1 MSVRGLRWCNGEPT
15 SPINYASRSDGEI
28 GTASAP
34 SQPEQEKSEY
44 RWCHRV
50 DRWHLE
56 NGQGGEVSLLSSQL
70 EILPMKDFSNEVRA
84 SMDVRHFLQDATV
97 LLDVQETTLE
107 DVVDAVLKKVLESGE
122 PGTNVSETKQSLF
135 VAEQVALPTKT
146 IQGVCSYDNGNF
158 EYDQS
163 WICVLC
169 SMPLLQRKHVAVAR
183 LRHPVNM
190 GRTCGDVRFVVVALT
205 PSREKSTKNA
215 LETGRTFATLF
226 ADSSFRQTL
235 WEARSTTHFVELL
248 SEHAHRLAAEQRNA
262 LALKDCPPDAAEKN
276 NKRKFVI
283 ARGLR
288 DDVRRRLS
296 YYISD
301 YVDGIVGPRTL
312 YKTICTTFF
321 LYFGCLLPTI
331 AFGALNDTNTRGKI
345 DVKKCMVSQ
354 TIGGLGF
361 ALFSGQPLV
370 ILMTT
375 APLSLYIKVIYDIS
389 QDYGFDFTAMYAW
402 VGIWNSFFLFVYVI
416 CDASK
421 VMKWCTRSTEE
432 IFSLFITIA
441 FCLDAG
447 RDVYKNF
454 LHHYLAPDCTDG
466 IATAGSS
473 LPSMAAVNNTTSGIV
488 DVVLVETTG
497 CQRDTSL
504 LFLMLTL
511 GTCMLGV
518 TLYNFN
524 KTPYLQAYLRNLLAD
539 YSLPVAVIVFSFVGS
554 FVFSDVKTEQFR
566 ISEGYSLERA
576 HFEALPVSGI
586 FGAMGLGFALSL
598 LFFMDQNI
606 SAAMVN
612 NPSNKLRKGS
622 AYHLDLFVVGLL
634 NAGLSVFGLPWM
646 HGVLPHSPLH
656 ARCLADLEERVDQ
669 GHVREV
675 VVRSRETRLT
685 GILSHV
691 LIGLSLL
698 MLPYPLSY
706 IPTAVLNGLF
716 LYMAVTS
723 LIGNQMFER
732 FMLLFTEQAAYP
744 PNHYI
749 RRCPQ
754 RKIHLFTFCQ
764 LVQLAV
770 LCFFGFAP
778 WPYVQMVFPV
788 VILLLLPLSILREK
802 LGIRFQ
808 RVSSNPPPN
817 SSPTLWTNF
826 RHSAGLIEAR
836 YLPPLAC
843 ALSRTADTRT

>member
-1 MSVRGLRWCNGEPT
+1 MSVRGLRWSFGEPT
-15 SPINYASRSDGEI
+15 SPSGSSRGDGASGGRPGAVS
-28 GTASAP
+28 P
-34 SQPEQEKSEY
+34 LSEMERGNSEC
-44 RWCHRV
+44 RWCYRG

-56 NGQGGEVSLLSSQL
+56 NGEGGEVSLLSSNL
-70 EILPMKDFSNEVRA
+70 EVVPMKDFSNEVRA
-84 SMDVRHFLQDATV
+84 SMDVHRFLQDATV
-97 LLDVQETTLE
+97 ILDVQETTLE
-107 DVVDAVLKKVLESGE
+107 DVVNTVLKNVLGNGE
-122 PGTNVSETKQSLF
+122 QATTVSEAKQAIF
-135 VAEQVALPTKT
+135 VSEQVAMPTRT
-146 IQGVCSYDNGNF
+146 IQGVCSYGNGDF
-158 EYDQS
+158 DYDQS
-163 WICVLC
+163 WLCVMC
-169 SMPLLQRKHVAVAR
+169 SVPSLQRKRVAVAR
-183 LRHPVNM
+183 LKHPANM
-190 GRTCGDVRFVVVALT
+190 GRTCGDVRFLVAVLT
-205 PSREKSTKNA
+205 PSKEKGTKNA

-226 ADSSFRQTL
+226 ADSAFRRRL
-235 WEARSTTHFVELL
+235 WEACSAAQFADEL
-248 SEHAHRLAAEQRNA
+248 SEHAGRLAADQRDA
-262 LALKDCPPDAAEKN
+262 LAPGSGSPDAARESKE
-276 NKRKFVI
+276 RKCTI

-288 DDVRRRLS
+288 DDVRRRLP

-331 AFGALNDTNTRGKI
+331 AFGALNDTNTHGKI

-389 QDYGFDFTAMYAW
+389 QDFGFDFTAMYAC
-402 VGIWNSFFLFVYVI
+402 VGLWNSFFLFLYVI
-416 CDASK
+416 FDVSK

-441 FCLDAG
+441 FCVDAG
-447 RDVYKNF
+447 RDVTKDF
-454 LHHYLAPDCTDG
+454 LRHYLAPGCADTDLVTG
-466 IATAGSS
+466 GR
-473 LPSMAAVNNTTSGIV
+473 LPSIAAVNNTTTIGV
-488 DVVLVETTG
+488 TDALLVTSH

-504 LFLMLTL
+504 LFLMLAL

-524 KTPYLQAYLRNLLAD
+524 KTPYLQAYLRNLLSD
-539 YSLPVAVIVFSFVGS
+539 YALPLAVVAFSFVGS
-554 FVFSDVKTEQFR
+554 FVFKDVETEQFR
-566 ISEGYSLERA
+566 ITEGYHFERA
-576 HFEALPVSGI
+576 RVESLPVSGV

-612 NPSNKLRKGS
+612 NPSNRLRKGS
-622 AYHLDLFVVGLL
+622 AYHLDLLVVGLL

-669 GHVREV
+669 GHVCEV

-685 GILSHV
+685 GILSHL

-698 MLPYPLSY
+698 LLPYPLSY
-706 IPTAVLNGLF
+706 IPTAVLDGLF

-778 WPYVQMVFPV
+778 WPYVQMVFPII
-788 VILLLLPLSILREK
+788 ILLLLPLRQKI
-802 LGIRFQ
+802 I
-808 RVSSNPPPN
+808 
-817 SSPTLWTNF
+817 TLF
-826 RHSAGLIEAR
+826 LDRR
-836 YLPPLAC
+836 YLA
-843 ALSRTADTRT
+843 ALDGKHL

>member
-1 MSVRGLRWCNGEPT
+1 
-15 SPINYASRSDGEI
+15 
-28 GTASAP
+28 
-34 SQPEQEKSEY
+34 
-44 RWCHRV
+44 
-50 DRWHLE
+50 
-56 NGQGGEVSLLSSQL
+56 
-70 EILPMKDFSNEVRA
+70 MKDFNNEVRA
-84 SMDVRHFLQDATV
+84 SLDIRNFLRDATV

-107 DVVDAVLKKVLESGE
+107 DVVDLVLKKVLESSE
-122 PGTNVSETKQSLF
+122 PGTSVSETKKSLF
-135 VAEQVALPTKT
+135 VAEQVAMPTRT
-146 IQGVCSYDNGNF
+146 IQGVWSYENGNF

-163 WICVLC
+163 WMCVLC
-169 SMPLLQRKHVAVAR
+169 SVPTLQKKRVAMAR
-183 LRHPVNM
+183 LKHAANM
-190 GRTCGDVRFVVVALT
+190 GRTCGDVRFLVVALS
-205 PSREKSTKNA
+205 PSREKSTKSA
-215 LETGRTFATLF
+215 LETARTFATLF
-226 ADSSFRQTL
+226 ADSALRHRL
-235 WEARSTTHFVELL
+235 WQARTPARFVEEL
-248 SEHAHRLAAEQRNA
+248 SEHADRLTVDQRTA
-262 LALKDCPPDAAEKN
+262 LALNVHPPEAKQESH
-276 NKRKFVI
+276 KRKYII
-283 ARGLR
+283 ARGLC

-331 AFGALNDTNTRGKI
+331 AFGALNDTNTHGKI
-345 DVKKCMVSQ
+345 DVKKCMLSQ

-389 QDYGFDFTAMYAW
+389 EDYGFDFTAMYAC
-402 VGIWNSFFLFVYVI
+402 VGVWNSFFLFVYVI
-416 CDASK
+416 FDASK
-421 VMKWCTRSTEE
+421 IMKWCTRSTEE

-441 FCLDAG
+441 FCVDAG

-454 LHHYLAPDCTDG
+454 LHNYLAPVCVDTVS
-466 IATAGSS
+466 ATGGHVY
-473 LPSMAAVNNTTSGIV
+473 PIAAVNNSSSY
-488 DVVLVETTG
+488 DAVLVEASS

-524 KTPYLQAYLRNLLAD
+524 KTPYLHSYLRNLLSD
-539 YSLPVAVIVFSFVGS
+539 YALPVAVVVFSFVGS
-554 FVFSDVKTEQFR
+554 FMFRDVKTEQFR
-566 ISEGYSLERA
+566 ISEGYGLERA
-576 HFEALPVSGI
+576 PFESLSVAGI

-622 AYHLDLFVVGLL
+622 AYHLDLLVVALL

-669 GHVREV
+669 GHVHEV

-685 GILSHV
+685 GILSS
-691 LIGLSLL
+691 LFIGLSLL
-698 MLPYPLSY
+698 LLPYPLSY
-706 IPTAVLNGLF
+706 IPTAVLDGLF

-732 FMLLFTEQAAYP
+732 VTLFFTEQAAYP

-754 RKIHLFTFCQ
+754 RKIHCFTVCQ
-764 LVQLAV
+764 AVQLAV

-788 VILLLLPLSILREK
+788 IILLLLP
-802 LGIRFQ
+802 IRH
-808 RVSSNPPPN
+808 NII
-817 SSPTLWTNF
+817 TLF
-826 RHSAGLIEAR
+826 IDRR
-836 YLPPLAC
+836 YLA
-843 ALSRTADTRT
+843 ALDGKH

>member
-1 MSVRGLRWCNGEPT
+1 MSVRGLRWSFGEPT
-15 SPINYASRSDGEI
+15 SPFGDAPRSAETTAGAN
-28 GTASAP
+28 GTLSSP
-34 SQPEQEKSEY
+34 PQPEPGKGDY
-44 RWCHRV
+44 RWCHRD

-56 NGQGGEVSLLSSQL
+56 NGEGGEVSLLSSQL
-70 EILPMKDFSNEVRA
+70 EVVPMKDFSNEVRA
-84 SMDVRHFLQDATV
+84 SLDVRNFLKDATV

-107 DVVDAVLKKVLESGE
+107 DVVDTVLKKVLESGE

-135 VAEQVALPTKT
+135 VAEQVAMPTRT
-146 IQGVCSYDNGNF
+146 IQGVCSYENGNF

-163 WICVLC
+163 WMCVLC
-169 SMPLLQRKHVAVAR
+169 SMPTLKKTRVAVVR
-183 LRHPVNM
+183 LKHAANM
-190 GRTCGDVRFVVVALT
+190 GRTCGDVRFLVVALT
-205 PSREKSTKNA
+205 PSREKSTKSA

-226 ADSSFRQTL
+226 ADSALRHRL
-235 WEARSTTHFVELL
+235 WEARTTARFVEEL
-248 SEHAHRLAAEQRNA
+248 SEHADRLAADQRNA
-262 LALKDCPPDAAEKN
+262 LALDVCPPEAKEESS
-276 NKRKFVI
+276 KRKFVI
-283 ARGLR
+283 ARGLC

-331 AFGALNDTNTRGKI
+331 AFGALNDTNTHGKI
-345 DVKKCMVSQ
+345 DVKKCMLSQ

-389 QDYGFDFTAMYAW
+389 EDYGFDFTAMYAC
-402 VGIWNSFFLFVYVI
+402 VGLWNSFFLFVYVI

-441 FCLDAG
+441 FCVDAG

-454 LHHYLAPDCTDG
+454 LHNYLAPVNSTGYD
-466 IATAGSS
+466 
-473 LPSMAAVNNTTSGIV
+473 AVF
-488 DVVLVETTG
+488 VETSS

-524 KTPYLQAYLRNLLAD
+524 KTPYLQTYLRNLLSD
-539 YSLPVAVIVFSFVGS
+539 YALPVAVVVFSFVGS
-554 FVFSDVKTEQFR
+554 FVFRDVKTEQFR
-566 ISEGYSLERA
+566 ISDGYGLERA
-576 HFEALPVSGI
+576 PFESLPVAGI

-622 AYHLDLFVVGLL
+622 AYHLDLLVVGLL
-634 NAGLSVFGLPWM
+634 NAALSVFGLPWM

-669 GHVREV
+669 GHVHEV

-685 GILSHV
+685 GILSS
-691 LIGLSLL
+691 LFIGLSLL
-698 MLPYPLSY
+698 LLPYPLSY
-706 IPTAVLNGLF
+706 IPTAVLDGLF

-732 FMLLFTEQAAYP
+732 VTLFFTEQAAYP

-754 RKIHLFTFCQ
+754 RKIHCFTLCQ
-764 LVQLAV
+764 AVQLAV

-788 VILLLLPLSILREK
+788 IILLLLP
-802 LGIRFQ
+802 IRH
-808 RVSSNPPPN
+808 NII
-817 SSPTLWTNF
+817 TLF
-826 RHSAGLIEAR
+826 IDRR
-836 YLPPLAC
+836 YLA
-843 ALSRTADTRT
+843 ALDGKH

>member
-1 MSVRGLRWCNGEPT
+1 MSVRGLRWSFGEPM
-15 SPINYASRSDGEI
+15 SPVGDAPRSAETTGDSN
-28 GTASAP
+28 GTFSAP
-34 SQPEQEKSEY
+34 SQLEPERSDC
-44 RWCHRV
+44 RWCHRD

-56 NGQGGEVSLLSSQL
+56 NGEGGEVSLLSSQL
-70 EILPMKDFSNEVRA
+70 EVVPMKDFSNEVRA
-84 SMDVRHFLQDATV
+84 SLDVRNFLQDATV
-97 LLDVQETTLE
+97 LLDVEETALE
-107 DVVDAVLKKVLESGE
+107 DVVDTVLKSVLEAGE

-135 VAEQVALPTKT
+135 VAERVAMPTRT
-146 IQGVCSYDNGNF
+146 IQGVCSYENGNF

-163 WICVLC
+163 WMCVLC
-169 SMPLLQRKHVAVAR
+169 SMPTLQRKHVAVAR
-183 LRHPVNM
+183 LKHAANM
-190 GRTCGDVRFVVVALT
+190 GRTCGDVRFLVVAMT
-205 PSREKSTKNA
+205 PSRQKSTKSA

-226 ADSSFRQTL
+226 ADSALRQRL
-235 WEARSTTHFVELL
+235 WEARTTARFVEELCQ
-248 SEHAHRLAAEQRNA
+248 HAERLAADQRSA
-262 LALKDCPPDAAEKN
+262 LALSVSPPEAKEES

-283 ARGLR
+283 AKGLC
-288 DDVRRRLS
+288 DDVRRRLF

-301 YVDGIVGPRTL
+301 YVDGILGPRTL

-402 VGIWNSFFLFVYVI
+402 VGLWNSFFLFVYVI

-441 FCLDAG
+441 FCVDAG

-454 LHHYLAPDCTDG
+454 LQNYLAPVCADTVS
-466 IATAGSS
+466 AAGSVY
-473 LPSMAAVNNTTSGIV
+473 PIAAVNNVTSGTYDAV
-488 DVVLVETTG
+488 FVETSS

-524 KTPYLQAYLRNLLAD
+524 KTPYLHTYLRNLLSD
-539 YSLPVAVIVFSFVGS
+539 YALPVAVVVFSFVGS
-554 FVFSDVKTEQFR
+554 FVFRDVKTEQFR
-566 ISEGYSLERA
+566 ISEGYSFERA
-576 HFEALPVSGI
+576 QFESLPVSGI

-622 AYHLDLFVVGLL
+622 AYHLDLLVVGLL

-669 GHVREV
+669 GHVHEV

-685 GILSHV
+685 GILSS
-691 LIGLSLL
+691 LFIGLSLL

-706 IPTAVLNGLF
+706 IPTAVLDGLF

-732 FMLLFTEQAAYP
+732 VTLFFTEQAAYP

-754 RKIHLFTFCQ
+754 RKIHCFTICQ
-764 LVQLAV
+764 AVQLGA

-788 VILLLLPLSILREK
+788 IILLLLPLRHKVI
-802 LGIRFQ
+802 
-808 RVSSNPPPN
+808 
-817 SSPTLWTNF
+817 TLF
-826 RHSAGLIEAR
+826 IDRR
-836 YLPPLAC
+836 YLA
-843 ALSRTADTRT
+843 ALDGKHQ